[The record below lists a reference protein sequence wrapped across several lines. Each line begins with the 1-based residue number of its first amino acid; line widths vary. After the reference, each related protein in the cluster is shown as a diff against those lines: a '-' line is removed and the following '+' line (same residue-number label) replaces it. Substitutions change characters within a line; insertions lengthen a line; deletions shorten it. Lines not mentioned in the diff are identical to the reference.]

1 MLSGQEMH
9 FASFGNA
16 LTLTY
21 SRLIAFINCAL
32 NNNNRSVVQQYH
44 LFCQPLKVRFTRI
57 LLWGCFLLSTSCFY
71 GNVYSNVA
79 IKLG

>member
-1 MLSGQEMH
+1 MH

-32 NNNNRSVVQQYH
+32 NNNNRSVVLQYH
-44 LFCQPLKVRFTRI
+44 LFWQPLQIYKSYMHIALGMFPFKYI
-57 LLWGCFLLSTSCFY
+57 MFF

-79 IKLG
+79 FKLW